1 MDKAQLLVP
10 MVVEQTGRGERGYDH
25 RHKDS
30 NGRPGKDHQIAA
42 ERIQRSTVESEVG
55 IEHAEWFSIE
65 KQAGMARGAN
75 FTRLHPG
82 QPKVVHPVIDK
93 AFSGEQRRGA
103 DHEQDSQREQQIH
116 SARQLCGQPGR
127 RPLRRHR
134 LS

>member
-1 MDKAQLLVP
+1 MRRDSCEATLARHPVRP
-10 MVVEQTGRGERGYDH
+10 AIGRGERGYDH

-30 NGRPGKDHQIAA
+30 NGRSGKDHQIAA

-82 QPKVVHPVIDK
+82 QPKVVNPVPPT
-93 AFSGEQRRGA
+93 F
-103 DHEQDSQREQQIH
+103 
-116 SARQLCGQPGR
+116 L
-127 RPLRRHR
+127 
-134 LS
+134 